1 MSFAKNI
8 IWIWLIL
15 LITCDLSAQTLV
27 STDPQPKNAV
37 LEEFTGIHCGYC
49 PDGHAIGQAL
59 IDNNPNRV
67 VVVSIHQGSYAVPD
81 ENEPDYRTSWGDSL
95 AIQAGVT
102 GYPMGTINRHVFK
115 GSRTAMSRGDWTV
128 SANEIMEEISPVNVG
143 AQSTYDSINRELR
156 IVVELYYTANS
167 PSATNRLN
175 IALLQNHVFGPQLGG
190 GAGDEYEHK
199 QMLRDLI
206 TGQWGV
212 EIQNTIQ
219 GTFVRQEYNYEIPAQ
234 IREIPVI
241 VEDCEIAVFVS
252 ESNQEIY
259 TGTVIKAI
267 NGTNMHIGNLSLV
280 DTVKVK
286 KGNANAIT
294 EFLLDTKSSLE
305 GEETFEFIL
314 ESNHQPDDWEATLNY
329 NSHAYADTVLITL
342 DQNINE
348 QIDFQI
354 IPGSTPG
361 MVEYT
366 VRMHSIQY
374 PEAPEKY
381 LKFYVVSD
389 ISDLVVNGSGGPES
403 AYYDYVFSEGLE
415 SAGCN
420 SHAAISADVFVIGVR
435 DRALSDIK
443 NIYLNIA
450 WTFPSLTT
458 EQIQSVKTF
467 MNSGGNLLI
476 SGQDVGWDLMSGAVN
491 SHGSPEATDFY
502 QNYLFSEYLNDGT
515 SANHILY
522 ANPDDNVFSMVADA
536 FLVDLYNGN
545 MYPDN
550 ITARDGADEVFY
562 YESNDKAAA
571 VKADTDVF
579 KMIYFACGF
588 EMIGQVPVTNQIMR
602 QTYYWFNNSLST
614 EEYGEV
620 LSEILGQNF
629 PNPATEITT
638 ITFQKLNSD
647 ADFILKD
654 VTGKTIRS
662 FQVKKGSNTI
672 NLNVAGILPGTY
684 FYHLIVKGHIS
695 ETRKLMISR

>member
-1 MSFAKNI
+1 MSSTKII
-8 IWIWLIL
+8 IWIWLVL
-15 LITCDLSAQTLV
+15 LLPCHPSAQTLV

-37 LEEFTGIHCGYC
+37 LEEYTGIHCGYC

-59 IDNNPNRV
+59 MDNNPNRV
-67 VVVSIHQGSYAVPD
+67 VLVSIHQGSYAVPD

-102 GYPMGTINRHVFK
+102 GYPMGTINRHIFK

-128 SANEIMEEISPVNVG
+128 SAHEIMEEMSPVNIGVK
-143 AQSTYDSINRELR
+143 STYDSVKRELN

-167 PSATNRLN
+167 PLPANQLN
-175 IALLQNHVFGPQLGG
+175 IALLQNHVYGPQLGG
-190 GAGDEYEHK
+190 GSGDEYEHMH
-199 QMLRDLI
+199 MLRDLI

-212 EIQNTIQ
+212 EIQNTIE
-219 GTFVRQEYNYEIPAQ
+219 GTFIRQLYNYEIPTQ
-234 IREIPVI
+234 IREIPVV
-241 VEDCEIAVFVS
+241 VEDCDIAVFVS
-252 ESNQEIY
+252 ESHQEIY

-294 EFLLDTKSSLE
+294 GFLLDTKSGLE

-329 NSHAYADTVLITL
+329 DNQSYSDTFFIAL
-342 DQNINE
+342 DQNINK
-348 QIDFQI
+348 QINFQV
-354 IPGSTPG
+354 IPGQTPG

-366 VRMHSIQY
+366 VRMRSIQY
-374 PEAPEKY
+374 PEAPDKY

-389 ISDLVVNGSGGPES
+389 ITDLVVNGSGGPES
-403 AYYDYVFSEGLE
+403 GYYDYMFSEGLE
-415 SAGCN
+415 SAGSN
-420 SHAAISADVFVIGVR
+420 SHAAISADVFVIGMH

-467 MNSGGNLLI
+467 MNNGGNLLI
-476 SGQDVGWDLMSGAVN
+476 SGQDIGWDLMSGAVN

-502 QNYLFSEYLNDGT
+502 HNYLFSEYLNDGT

-545 MYPDN
+545 MYPD
-550 ITARDGADEVFY
+550 IIIARDGADEVFY
-562 YESNDKAAA
+562 YKSNDKAAA

-588 EMIGQVPVTNQIMR
+588 EMIGQVPIANQIMR
-602 QTYYWFNNSLST
+602 QTYHWFNNSLST
-614 EEYGEV
+614 EEYGE
-620 LSEILGQNF
+620 LLTEILGQNF
-629 PNPATEITT
+629 PNPATKVTT
-638 ITFQKLNSD
+638 ITFHTLNTN
-647 ADFILKD
+647 AAFLLKD
-654 VTGKTIRS
+654 ITGKTIRS
-662 FQVKKGSNTI
+662 YEVEKGSKTI
-672 NLNVAGILPGTY
+672 DLDVSGIIPGTY
-684 FYHLIVKGHIS
+684 FYHLVLNGHLS
-695 ETRKLMISR
+695 ETRKLVVTK